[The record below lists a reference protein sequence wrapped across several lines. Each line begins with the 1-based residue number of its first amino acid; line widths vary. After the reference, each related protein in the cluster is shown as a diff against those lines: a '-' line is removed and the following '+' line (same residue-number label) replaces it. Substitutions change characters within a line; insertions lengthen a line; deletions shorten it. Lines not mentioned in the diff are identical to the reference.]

1 MKQTNYIYFI
11 LILWTAFL
19 SACTDKVFETFTAN
33 SPVYMSYADLRSA
46 VKISPAR
53 ELNFP
58 GKIYFKDNY
67 IFINEKM
74 RVYTFLM

>member
-33 SPVYMSYADLRSA
+33 SPVYMSYADLDRKS
-46 VKISPAR
+46 V
-53 ELNFP
+53 
-58 GKIYFKDNY
+58 
-67 IFINEKM
+67 
-74 RVYTFLM
+74 V